1 LYHCGQLALC
11 ECDLPIKTVIVMVG
25 DYTEAKIGHIL
36 KRKHNHRCLHELHNT
51 TEDKVL
57 LRGVLKL
64 QVLENAS
71 KYEK

>member
-1 LYHCGQLALC
+1 
-11 ECDLPIKTVIVMVG
+11 MVG

>member
-1 LYHCGQLALC
+1 
-11 ECDLPIKTVIVMVG
+11 MVG

-36 KRKHNHRCLHELHNT
+36 KRKHNHDRCLHELHNT

-64 QVLENAS
+64 QVPVLENAS
-71 KYEK
+71 MENRSTKRQNV